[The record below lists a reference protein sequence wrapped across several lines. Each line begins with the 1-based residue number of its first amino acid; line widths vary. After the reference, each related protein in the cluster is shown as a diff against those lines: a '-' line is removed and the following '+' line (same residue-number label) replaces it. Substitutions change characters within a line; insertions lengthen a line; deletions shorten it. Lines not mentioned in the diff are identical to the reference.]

1 VTRGLWFATV
11 LALVAAPTA
20 TAGCSSGS
28 AGSDS
33 TLERTYVDRGGNG
46 VLVAG
51 PGEAPVDR
59 TELAPASRPTR
70 TLATFAQLTDVHVT
84 DEESPARVEWLD
96 RLGPP
101 FTSAFRPQE
110 ALTGQVLDAAVIA
123 LNRLRAQAVVETGD
137 LIDDDQQNELDEALA
152 ILHGGAVDPN
162 SGGPGYD
169 GVQNASDPDPF
180 YYRPA
185 VDPPRH
191 ARLLAEAERRF
202 RSPGLHAP
210 WYPVLGNHDILVQGN
225 VPRSAATEAIATGG
239 RKLIHFD
246 RAAIGA
252 ARAGELRAVR
262 TLLRHGLPGMSR
274 AVAADPRRREL
285 SAAAVVGRLRR
296 AAGLPTGGPYLDFA
310 FDIGP
315 RVRGIV
321 LDTIRRTGG
330 TGGIVRSSQ
339 VAWLRR
345 ELQRAG
351 ERWVVIFSH
360 NDLTTA
366 AGGGQAL
373 AALDGDRRVVAAI
386 HGDTHRNSIEA
397 RRTPAGGY
405 WLISTSS
412 LADYPQQVRAF
423 RLSATADGG
432 VVLQT
437 WMLNTDSHV
446 LLASISRQLAYLDV
460 QGGRPQGLAGTRAD
474 RNANLYLHR

>member
-1 VTRGLWFATV
+1 M
-11 LALVAAPTA
+11 LAAFVAALTA
-20 TAGCSSGS
+20 TAGCSPGS

-33 TLERTYVDRGGNG
+33 TLERTYVDRGGSG

-51 PGEAPVDR
+51 PGEAAVDR

-70 TLATFAQLTDVHVT
+70 TLATFAQLTDAHVT

-123 LNRLRAQAVVETGD
+123 LNRLRPQAVVETGD
-137 LIDDDQQNELDEALA
+137 LIDNDQQNELDEALA
-152 ILHGGAVDPN
+152 VLHGGRVNPN

-169 GVQNASDPDPF
+169 GVQNAADPDPF

-191 ARLLAEAERRF
+191 AGLLAEAERPF
-202 RSPGLHAP
+202 TSPGLRAR
-210 WYPVLGNHDILVQGN
+210 WYPVLGNHDVLVQGN
-225 VPRSAATEAIATGG
+225 VPPSAATEAIAIGG
-239 RKLIHFD
+239 RKLIRFD
-246 RAAIGA
+246 PNAIAA
-252 ARAGELRAVR
+252 ARGGRLIAVR
-262 TLLRHGLPGMSR
+262 TLLQHGLPGPSR
-274 AVAADPRRREL
+274 PVAADPRRREL
-285 SAAAVVGRLRR
+285 PATTVVGRLRR
-296 AAGLPTGGPYLDFA
+296 AAGLPADGPLLDYA

-321 LDTIRRTGG
+321 VDTIRRDGG
-330 TGGIVRSSQ
+330 TGGVVRPPQ

-345 ELQRAG
+345 KLETAG
-351 ERWVVIFSH
+351 NRWVLVFSH
-360 NDLTTA
+360 NDLMSA
-366 AGGGQAL
+366 AGGEQAL
-373 AALDGDRRVVAAI
+373 AALDGDRHVLASI

-397 RRTPAGGY
+397 RQTPAGGY
-405 WLISTSS
+405 WIISTSS
-412 LADYPQQVRAF
+412 LVDYPQQVRAF

-437 WMLNTDSHV
+437 WMLDTDSHV
-446 LLASISRQLAYLDV
+446 GLASISRQLAYLDV
-460 QGGRPQGLAGTRAD
+460 QGGRPQGFAGTRAD
-474 RNANLYLHR
+474 RNANLYLSRTKAALSSG